1 MLVSRA
7 NIDTVF
13 DKKSVSCWCMMDEKG
28 YRLLVEEKEKKPN
41 RYMAKALLVCM
52 VLTISGLVLN
62 EFGIYK
68 IEKVLMRSL
77 SIISLITCAVPIFV
91 VKNEKWVSSP
101 ICKYVLMGLLFIP
114 TFFALSALN
123 FHGTLLIIFPLLMVT
138 QYRSKKLFWITLV
151 STIVCMVLSYVFSFK
166 TGMWDP
172 SFTEMMHRLSGMVD
186 IVEVKPTALSEGEM
200 LKSILVYIVM
210 PKVFVV
216 CVLGITIHGIVK
228 HGIENLENRV
238 RIIHLNE
245 TDLLTDLMNRN
256 MYEVRMPEYINDCK
270 NTVTCMFAD
279 VNGLHDVNNEQGHEA
294 GDTMLK
300 YIANAVKAQ
309 FDKEDVYRI
318 GGDEFV
324 AFAMDLPLDELKKR
338 VEVITTD
345 VEKEGYFVS
354 IGIAEINK
362 IENMKKLITDAEH
375 SMYLEKKRYYE
386 SIGKIIRR
394 KQSDIAEA

>member
-1 MLVSRA
+1 ML
-7 NIDTVF
+7 
-13 DKKSVSCWCMMDEKG
+13 KDE

-68 IEKVLMRSL
+68 IDKVLMRTL

-101 ICKYVLMGLLFIP
+101 VCKYVLMGLLFIP
-114 TFFALSALN
+114 TFLALSALN
-123 FHGTLLIIFPLLMVT
+123 FHVTLLIIFPLLMVT
-138 QYRSKKLFWITLV
+138 QYRSKKLFWLTLV
-151 STIVCMVLSYVFSFK
+151 STIVCMVLSYIFSFM

-172 SFTEMMHRLSGMVD
+172 SFTEMMHSFSGLVD
-186 IVEVKPTALSEGEM
+186 IVEVKPTALSEGEII
-200 LKSILVYIVM
+200 KSILLYIVM
-210 PKVFVV
+210 PKIFTI
-216 CVLGITIHGIVK
+216 CVLGVIIYGIVN

-256 MYEVRMPEYINDCK
+256 MYEVRMPEYVNDCK

-279 VNGLHDVNNEQGHEA
+279 VNGLHDINNEQGHEA
-294 GDTMLK
+294 GDKMLK
-300 YIANAVKAQ
+300 YVANAVKKQ

-324 AFAMDLPLDELKKR
+324 AFAMDLPLDELKKK
-338 VEVITTD
+338 IDIINAD

-354 IGIAEINK
+354 IGIAEISKN
-362 IENMKKLITDAEH
+362 EEMKKLITDAEH
-375 SMYLEKKRYYE
+375 CMYLEKKRYYE
-386 SIGKIIRR
+386 SNCKKRR
-394 KQSDIAEA
+394 SSG

>member
-1 MLVSRA
+1 ML
-7 NIDTVF
+7 
-13 DKKSVSCWCMMDEKG
+13 KDE

-68 IEKVLMRSL
+68 IDKVLMRTL

-101 ICKYVLMGLLFIP
+101 VCKYVLMGLLFIP
-114 TFFALSALN
+114 TFLALSALN
-123 FHGTLLIIFPLLMVT
+123 FHVTLLIIFPLLMVT
-138 QYRSKKLFWITLV
+138 QYRSKKLFWLTLV
-151 STIVCMVLSYVFSFK
+151 STIVCMVLSYIFSFM

-172 SFTEMMHRLSGMVD
+172 SFTEMMHSFSGLVD
-186 IVEVKPTALSEGEM
+186 IVEVKPTALSEGEII
-200 LKSILVYIVM
+200 KSILLYIVM
-210 PKVFVV
+210 PKIFTI
-216 CVLGITIHGIVK
+216 CVLGVIIYGIVN

-256 MYEVRMPEYINDCK
+256 MYEVRMPEYVNDCK

-279 VNGLHDVNNEQGHEA
+279 VNGLHDINNEQGHEA
-294 GDTMLK
+294 GDKMLK
-300 YIANAVKAQ
+300 YVANAVKKQ

-338 VEVITTD
+338 IDIINAD

-354 IGIAEINK
+354 IGIAEISKN
-362 IENMKKLITDAEH
+362 EEMKKLITDAEH
-375 SMYLEKKRYYE
+375 CMYLEKKRYYE
-386 SIGKIIRR
+386 SIGKSSRR
-394 KQSDIAEA
+394 KQSDIEEA

>member
-1 MLVSRA
+1 
-7 NIDTVF
+7 
-13 DKKSVSCWCMMDEKG
+13 
-28 YRLLVEEKEKKPN
+28 
-41 RYMAKALLVCM
+41 MAKALLVCM

-68 IEKVLMRSL
+68 IEQVLMRSL
-77 SIISLITCAVPIFV
+77 SIISLITCAVPSFV

-123 FHGTLLIIFPLLMVT
+123 FHVTLLIIFPLLMVT